1 MAINCPFGVNPL
13 DQSQETKVPKLS
25 FLSYT
30 HQDFESMKSRLVKF
44 ILERFPRDFT
54 DFVESSLAIM
64 EMEIFAFIADTLSFK
79 IDQIA
84 NEIYIDTVTEVEN
97 IFRIAKAVGFTPLS
111 PLPATA
117 FCSATIT
124 AVQPVDMVIPG
135 GVLTTISI
143 NNQRIP
149 YEIYFA
155 DSNNN
160 PAFDEDIVI
169 PAGSQTNT
177 SLIAVQGQ
185 TFTDTFVGTGNPNQ
199 IYQLESFPVLFDS
212 VRVQVDGVRWEL
224 VDYFSDS
231 QPRREFRIE
240 FDSQYHCFVIF
251 GNNRTGM
258 IPAEGSNIAVTYRVG
273 GGTIGNIITGY
284 IDFQFQYEV
293 QDLGY
298 SIPVGFR
305 NYTAGVNGYDGDS
318 IDDVR
323 DKLPAYIKTQ
333 ERCVTGE
340 DYKTTADLF
349 ATAHHG
355 QIGKSNAV
363 LRNYGCAG
371 NIVDIYVLARD
382 GTSGLITANNDLK
395 TALQDEFETKKMIT
409 DFVCIRDGI
418 VMIVDITIDLTLDK
432 SLRKNREEL
441 DLRVRRKIDE
451 FFLLNN
457 WEFGQSL
464 KQTDLVKQ
472 LSEIREIESFDSTFV
487 TNDPDNGGDLVTT
500 KFYEIIRPDAVNINY
515 IFV

>member
-177 SLIAVQGQ
+177 SLIAV
-185 TFTDTFVGTGNPNQ
+185 TRP
-199 IYQLESFPVLFDS
+199 SKSCCKAS
-212 VRVQVDGVRWEL
+212 VVS
-224 VDYFSDS
+224 SDLS
-231 QPRREFRIE
+231 
-240 FDSQYHCFVIF
+240 VIMR
-251 GNNRTGM
+251 GK
-258 IPAEGSNIAVTYRVG
+258 P
-273 GGTIGNIITGY
+273 IIMSRPLT
-284 IDFQFQYEV
+284 
-293 QDLGY
+293 
-298 SIPVGFR
+298 SI
-305 NYTAGVNGYDGDS
+305 VNGLSMYIAEPIFIFTS
-318 IDDVR
+318 SAVRSPIARPYLRRICSAID
-323 DKLPAYIKTQ
+323 
-333 ERCVTGE
+333 
-340 DYKTTADLF
+340 
-349 ATAHHG
+349 
-355 QIGKSNAV
+355 
-363 LRNYGCAG
+363 
-371 NIVDIYVLARD
+371 
-382 GTSGLITANNDLK
+382 
-395 TALQDEFETKKMIT
+395 
-409 DFVCIRDGI
+409 
-418 VMIVDITIDLTLDK
+418 
-432 SLRKNREEL
+432 
-441 DLRVRRKIDE
+441 
-451 FFLLNN
+451 
-457 WEFGQSL
+457 
-464 KQTDLVKQ
+464 
-472 LSEIREIESFDSTFV
+472 
-487 TNDPDNGGDLVTT
+487 
-500 KFYEIIRPDAVNINY
+500 
-515 IFV
+515 